1 MKSKSLGQ
9 TLVLAKILSVVFG
22 FSAANVEAEQ
32 ADKGNLAARA
42 SKLVEERDALGTE
55 LLAVLNNESAPDDQ
69 RAQAAELLGKL
80 RYEPAIPM
88 LIRYIDVMPSVT
100 LSGGPPA
107 AMALRE
113 LGDAAIPRVIEAY
126 LQETNDGSRRAN
138 RREYAFRIATG
149 GARNVQTARL
159 YVKGLAAETTTPDVK
174 RRIEEFLR
182 FRYEK

>member
-1 MKSKSLGQ
+1 MNSRSLGQ
-9 TLVLAKILSVVFG
+9 TLVFGKILSVVFG
-22 FSAANVEAEQ
+22 FSAANLEAEQ
-32 ADKGNLAARA
+32 AGKGSLAARA
-42 SKLVEERDALGTE
+42 SELVEQRDALGAE
-55 LLAVLNNESAPDDQ
+55 LLAVLNDERALDDR

-80 RYEPAIPM
+80 RYEPAIPT

-149 GARNVQTARL
+149 GGRNVQTAKL
-159 YVKGLAAETTTPDVK
+159 YVKGLAAETTNPDVK
-174 RRIEEFLR
+174 RRIEEFLK